1 MILNVIF
8 SANHSVN
15 KSIELE
21 INGKTFK
28 TTNKQKKKE
37 KKEIQRMLLLLTRD
51 NKLNKMSMSF
61 LTCQKT
67 FKRIL

>member
-37 KKEIQRMLLLLTRD
+37 IQRMLLLLTRD